1 MSESIPK
8 NNNDPYGLE
17 FEIALM
23 KARYVYPAP
32 DNPHAQDIVS
42 HAKQIYESEMLERSL
57 CAFYD
62 SIVPITYKT
71 CTTYLNESL
80 RSFGKSYVITKAKSE
95 TNIHKRTIY
104 EYPYEFL
111 DVLHKPSRKIIEC
124 KVFRN
129 DESKARHRRRILER
143 RNSRRGDDPSDY
155 YLICKDKGDEFELS
169 EFLSIGATGKFVR
182 ENFGEFINAE

>member
-1 MSESIPK
+1 MSQSIPK

-62 SIVPITYKT
+62 SIVPGAEGKNT
-71 CTTYLNESL
+71 CVMQAVLLQCLESVAGL
-80 RSFGKSYVITKAKSE
+80 GRCGQPGRCE
-95 TNIHKRTIY
+95 
-104 EYPYEFL
+104 
-111 DVLHKPSRKIIEC
+111 
-124 KVFRN
+124 
-129 DESKARHRRRILER
+129 
-143 RNSRRGDDPSDY
+143 
-155 YLICKDKGDEFELS
+155 
-169 EFLSIGATGKFVR
+169 
-182 ENFGEFINAE
+182 